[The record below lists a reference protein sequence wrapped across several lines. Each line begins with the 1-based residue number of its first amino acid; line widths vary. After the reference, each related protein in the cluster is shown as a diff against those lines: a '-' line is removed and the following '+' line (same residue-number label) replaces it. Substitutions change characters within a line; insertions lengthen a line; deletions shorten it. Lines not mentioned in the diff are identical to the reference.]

1 MKRRLFTKIA
11 IFTTVVNMAI
21 LVNREQ
27 SPHHNLTPFFHISQR
42 LGIIDMSENLSP
54 ISEAQEEQIKA
65 LFYREQWE
73 EPTFRFSI
81 VNDKY
86 FIRVEQMYEYVL
98 FKKPFTVLS
107 GLLEIAKILGCENGD
122 EYMRSHSDGCET
134 CDYGSSYRVEWCF
147 W

>member
-1 MKRRLFTKIA
+1 MG
-11 IFTTVVNMAI
+11 
-21 LVNREQ
+21 E
-27 SPHHNLTPFFHISQR
+27 NLTPIT
-42 LGIIDMSENLSP
+42 ET
-54 ISEAQEEQIKA
+54 QEEQIKA

-134 CDYGSSYRVEWCF
+134 CGDYGSSYRVEWCF